1 VIVGIGIDLVEV
13 ERVRDLLER
22 RGARAVARL
31 FTEGEAAY
39 AAACA
44 DPAPRFAARL
54 AAKEAA
60 YKALSGNAL
69 ARGIGW
75 RELEVVSVGEGRAPE
90 LRLHGATERR
100 AAELGVSRAWLTLT
114 HERATAAAMV
124 VLEGD
129 APDPLVAPLPPRLA

>member
-1 VIVGIGIDLVEV
+1 MIVGVGIDLVEV
-13 ERVRDLLER
+13 DRVREILAR

-31 FTEGEAAY
+31 FSPVEAAY
-39 AAACA
+39 AQLAA

-75 RELEVVSVGEGRAPE
+75 RELEVISLGEGRAPE
-90 LRLHGATERR
+90 LRFYGAAAER
-100 AAELGVSRAWLTLT
+100 AAELRVARAWLTLT

-124 VLEGD
+124 VLE
-129 APDPLVAPLPPRLA
+129 RE